1 MSFSELSSQKG
12 QNLAK
17 KGREAAAVDV
27 KPLRSDCKVH
37 QSALF
42 REGSRCPCRCETCVT
57 LGPLGS
63 RLVPWCHC
71 RHCRHAPG
79 ISARLYKL
87 LKVPAYPNISDLAAV
102 DPRRCT
108 EFWTPEVTGN
118 LRETSGKPDGNMET
132 YMETYIERIQRI
144 EPIVKPFF
152 LISVT

>member
-1 MSFSELSSQKG
+1 MRSEFQRVIIPKR
-12 QNLAK
+12 AK
-17 KGREAAAVDV
+17 LGKETTCLTAVDV
-27 KPLRSDCKVH
+27 KHPLRSDCKVR

-57 LGPLGS
+57 LGL
-63 RLVPWCHC
+63 RLVPWCDGLRVSR

-108 EFWTPEVTGN
+108 EFCPGSNGN
-118 LRETSGKPDGNMET
+118 LTEIWKHM
-132 YMETYIERIQRI
+132 ERIQRM
-144 EPIVKPFF
+144 
-152 LISVT
+152 